1 MMNKEIMDR
10 IMDAMP
16 DDLTN
21 GEVAAIL
28 ATIATGFS
36 EGKDTHAVM
45 HLNSAAALVLAKI
58 IHQDCT
64 FN

>member
-1 MMNKEIMDR
+1 MNEEIMDR

-21 GEVAAIL
+21 VQVAAIL
-28 ATIATGFS
+28 ATIAAGFS

-45 HLNSAAALVLAKI
+45 HLNSAAAMVLAKM
-58 IHQDCT
+58 IHQDRT